1 MVMKAPSAYRLPTGE
16 LVFSNTATFSL
27 ADFGQ
32 LPWRFFSSELFGFL
46 TAFVVSL
53 SALCLAGG

>member
-1 MVMKAPSAYRLPTGE
+1 MKASSAYRLPTGE
-16 LVFSNTATFSL
+16 LVFCNAPGFTL

-32 LPWRFFSSELFGFL
+32 LPRRLFSSELFGFL
-46 TAFVVSL
+46 MAFVVSL